1 MTFSKYP
8 KISRVITFKIHCVV
22 ILYFYLINSTL
33 PTRDYLFSY
42 ISLSRERLAV
52 LKLEMMIKKRGFI
65 LFWSSMDSATVFVLV
80 VSIVLAITINLM
92 FSMYHLYLRSNLDYQ
107 HRLLNI
113 LFCHLAITLQSG
125 SLINIL
131 NIVRSLGHLS
141 SIMTYTHI

>member
-1 MTFSKYP
+1 
-8 KISRVITFKIHCVV
+8 
-22 ILYFYLINSTL
+22 
-33 PTRDYLFSY
+33 
-42 ISLSRERLAV
+42 
-52 LKLEMMIKKRGFI
+52 
-65 LFWSSMDSATVFVLV
+65 MDSATVFVLV